1 MRGKLIKRVVFSL
14 DGKKFQS
21 QTKGPYVVFVRALP
35 GAHAVG
41 ARVTFTDATRA
52 KTLALGY
59 RACAD
64 AILRPTSGPA
74 QFTG

>member
-1 MRGKLIKRVVFSL
+1 M
-14 DGKKFQS
+14 
-21 QTKGPYVVFVRALP
+21 FVRALP
-35 GAHAVG
+35 GAHAVR
-41 ARVTFTDATRA
+41 ARVTFKDATRA